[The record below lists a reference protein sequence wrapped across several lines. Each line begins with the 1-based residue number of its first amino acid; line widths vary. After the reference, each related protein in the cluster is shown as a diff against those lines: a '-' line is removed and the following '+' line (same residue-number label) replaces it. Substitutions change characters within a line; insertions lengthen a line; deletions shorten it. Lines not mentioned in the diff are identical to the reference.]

1 MNESCPFVNDFILYV
16 NIFTDCNFSEYNTI
30 SDNSTFSD
38 VGFVTDDRVLD
49 ITFDDRALVDDTVA
63 DFGLCSD
70 ELRLGGGVCGVDLKI
85 VREDLKLAF
94 RIEHIHVRFPKGLD
108 SSDIFPIAFER
119 IGEQSL
125 AGV

>member
-1 MNESCPFVNDFILYV
+1 MANRLPNIQAFATRHDVVLFVSGLKSSN
-16 NIFTDCNFSEYNTI
+16 
-30 SDNSTFSD
+30 
-38 VGFVTDDRVLD
+38 GRVLYEAC
-49 ITFDDRALVDDTVA
+49 RRVNPRSYLVDTPAALQREWFDGAESV
-63 DFGLCSD
+63 
-70 ELRLGGGVCGVDLKI
+70 GVCGVDLKI